1 MRANNS
7 RFHLSCR
14 KVLQQIYELKLFVHV
29 ILIAALASCGGGGGG
44 GDGSVS
50 QAPAPTSSSSGWQ
63 SGLFLNANTFK
74 NFCTNP
80 RSGVDPATNQ
90 PFPDMQ
96 GDLNFENNF
105 LRSYSN
111 NTYLWYD
118 EIVDQDPG
126 LFDDALAYFSELKT
140 LATTPSGNPKDK
152 FHFTVPSD
160 EWFQFSQSGVSA
172 GYGAAWAVSSSVA
185 TREAVVAYT
194 EPNSPAT
201 DPLVNLAR
209 GARVLSVDG
218 VDINV
223 GTQAGIDTLNAGL
236 YPANTGE
243 THDFKVQDF
252 GAQTSRIITMTS
264 ANIIAAPVQNVGV
277 HLTLTGRIGYLLF
290 NDHIATAE
298 QALIDAFN
306 QLNDG
311 QGIDDLVV
319 DLRYN
324 GGGFL
329 DIASELA
336 YMIAGIS
343 PTAGRNFE
351 SLQFNDKHPIT
362 DPVTGQ
368 PLQPI
373 PFHTNSLGL
382 SAQLG
387 LPLPTLNLLR
397 VFILTG
403 SDTCSASESIINSL
417 RGVDVEVIQIG
428 STTCGKPYGYY
439 PTGNCGTTYFTIQ
452 FRGVNDKNFGDY
464 TDGFSPANSAAS
476 AGTVVP
482 GCSVADDFT
491 APLGDPS
498 EGRFAAALA
507 YRNMQNCPAPS
518 SSTSPSAGSSIA
530 SLPAADGI
538 VMKSPWLTNRILRR

>member
-1 MRANNS
+1 
-7 RFHLSCR
+7 
-14 KVLQQIYELKLFVHV
+14 
-29 ILIAALASCGGGGGG
+29 
-44 GDGSVS
+44 
-50 QAPAPTSSSSGWQ
+50 
-63 SGLFLNANTFK
+63 
-74 NFCTNP
+74 
-80 RSGVDPATNQ
+80 
-90 PFPDMQ
+90 MQ

-126 LFDDALAYFSELKT
+126 LFDDALVYFDELKT
-140 LATTPSGNPKDK
+140 FATTPSGNPKDK

-172 GYGAAWAVSSSVA
+172 GYGVAWVLSSSVPP
-185 TREAVVAYT
+185 REAVVAYT

-201 DPLVNLAR
+201 DPLVQLRR

-223 GTQAGIDTLNAGL
+223 STQAGVDTLNAGL
-236 YPANTGE
+236 FPAGSGE
-243 THDFKVQDF
+243 THDFEVQDF
-252 GAQTSRIITMTS
+252 GVQTSRMITMTS
-264 ANIIAAPVQNVGV
+264 ANIISTPVQNVGV
-277 HLTLTGRIGYLLF
+277 QVTLTGRVGYLLF

-298 QALIDAFN
+298 QALIDAVN

-329 DIASELA
+329 DIASEFA
-336 YMIAGIS
+336 YMIAGIGT
-343 PTAGRNFE
+343 TAGRNFE
-351 SLQFNDKHPIT
+351 ALQFNDKHPIT

-382 SAQLG
+382 SAQSG
-387 LPLPTLNLLR
+387 MPLPTLNLLR
-397 VFILTG
+397 VFMLTG
-403 SDTCSASESIINSL
+403 SGTCSASESIINSL

-428 STTCGKPYGYY
+428 STTCGKPYGFY

-452 FRGVNDKNFGDY
+452 FRGVNAKNFGDY
-464 TDGFSPANSAAS
+464 TDGFSPANSAANE
-476 AGTVVP
+476 GTVLP

-518 SSTSPSAGSSIA
+518 GIALPKISSSIT
-530 SLPAADGI
+530 SLSAVNGT
-538 VMKSPWLTNRILRR
+538 VVKSPWLTNRILRR